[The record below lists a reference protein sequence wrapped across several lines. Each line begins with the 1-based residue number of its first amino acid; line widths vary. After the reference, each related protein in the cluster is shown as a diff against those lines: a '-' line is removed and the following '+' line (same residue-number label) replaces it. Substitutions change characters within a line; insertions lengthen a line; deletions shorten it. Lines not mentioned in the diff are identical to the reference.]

1 MRSGPGPINLA
12 YRSEIDTIATLI
24 HFACFIYM
32 FKVLTLNNIA
42 EVGLQRLPGEDFE
55 VGTEISDPDAVLLRS
70 YDMHSMDIPD
80 SIAAIGRAGAGVNNI
95 PVDAMSARGIPVFN
109 APGANAN
116 AVKELAVA
124 GMLSAA
130 RNIFGARDYLR
141 GLDKEGDDLDKAV
154 EAGKKQFVGF
164 ELPGRTLGVI
174 GLGAVGVE
182 VANVALALG
191 MKVVGFDPQITVRR
205 AWQLS
210 SGVQQVESL
219 DQLFDGADVISV
231 HVPLVEGTKGLIDAA
246 RLDLMHDGGILIN
259 FSRRGI
265 IGRDALFDA
274 LDSGKLHAFV
284 TDFPTAELIAH
295 PKVIALPHLGAST
308 EEAEENCAIMV
319 AENVRDFLENGNIR
333 YSVNFPES
341 VMPRNGTYRITI
353 ANANV
358 PNMVGQ
364 ISTCLAEAGLNIED
378 LLNKSRGELAY
389 TVVDLDGPVPDDTLV
404 TLSAIEGVLTLRN
417 LGKSIS

>member
-1 MRSGPGPINLA
+1 
-12 YRSEIDTIATLI
+12 
-24 HFACFIYM
+24 M

-42 EVGLQRLPGEDFE
+42 DVGLRRLPDDRFE
-55 VGTEISDPDAVLLRS
+55 VGEALSDPDAVLLRS
-70 YDMHSMDIPD
+70 FNMHSMDIPE
-80 SIAAIGRAGAGVNNI
+80 SVAAIGRAGAGVNNI

-130 RNIFGARDYLR
+130 RNIFGGRDYVR
-141 GLDKEGDDLDKAV
+141 GLDKEGEELDKAV

-164 ELPGRTLGVI
+164 ELPGRKLGVI

-182 VANVALALG
+182 VANAALALG
-191 MKVVGFDPQITVRR
+191 MKVVGFDPQITVQR

-210 SGVQQVESL
+210 SGVKQVDSL
-219 DQLFDGADVISV
+219 ERLFKKADVISV

-246 RLDLMHDGGILIN
+246 LLDLMHDGGILIN

-265 IGRDALFDA
+265 IGRDALFGA

-308 EEAEENCAIMV
+308 EEAEENCAVMV
-319 AENVRDFLENGNIR
+319 AENVKDFLENGNVR
-333 YSVNFPES
+333 YSVNFPEA
-341 VMPRNGTYRITI
+341 VMPRNGTYRITV

-364 ISTCLAEAGLNIED
+364 ITTCLANAGLNIED

-389 TVVDLDGPVPDDTLV
+389 TVVDLDGPVSEDTLGC
-404 TLSAIEGVLTLRN
+404 LRAIEGVLTLRN

>member
-1 MRSGPGPINLA
+1 
-12 YRSEIDTIATLI
+12 
-24 HFACFIYM
+24 M

-42 EVGLQRLPGEDFE
+42 EVGLQRLPGDRFE
-55 VGTEISDPDAVLLRS
+55 VGTGISDPDAVLLRS
-70 YDMHSMDIPD
+70 YDMHSMDVPE
-80 SIAAIGRAGAGVNNI
+80 SVAAIGRAGAGVNNI
-95 PVDAMSARGIPVFN
+95 PIDAMSARGIPVFN

-130 RNIFGARDYLR
+130 RNLFGARDYVK
-141 GLDKEGDDLDKAV
+141 GLDKEGADLDQAV

-191 MKVVGFDPQITVRR
+191 MKVVGFDPQITVQR

-210 SGVQQVESL
+210 SGVQQVETL
-219 DQLFDGADVISV
+219 DQLFENADVISV

-265 IGRDALFDA
+265 VKRKALMSA

-284 TDFPTAELIAH
+284 TDFPTAELIGH
-295 PKVIALPHLGAST
+295 PNVIALPHLGAST
-308 EEAEENCAIMV
+308 EEAEENCAVMV
-319 AENVRDFLENGNIR
+319 AENVKDFLENGNIR
-333 YSVNFPES
+333 YSVNFPDS
-341 VMPRNGTYRITI
+341 VMPRDGTYRVTI

-364 ISTCLAEAGLNIED
+364 ISTCLGNAGLNIED

-389 TVVDLDGPVPDDTLV
+389 TLVDLDGPVEEDTIGCLG
-404 TLSAIEGVLTLRN
+404 AIEGVLTLRY

>member
-1 MRSGPGPINLA
+1 
-12 YRSEIDTIATLI
+12 
-24 HFACFIYM
+24 M

-42 EVGLQRLPGEDFE
+42 AVGLQRLPGESYE
-55 VGTEISDPDAVLLRS
+55 VGADISDPDAVLLRS
-70 YDMHSMDIPD
+70 HDMHSMEIPD
-80 SIAAIGRAGAGVNNI
+80 SVAAIGRAGAGVNNI
-95 PVDAMSARGIPVFN
+95 PVDAMSDRGVPVFN

-124 GMLSAA
+124 GMLLAA
-130 RNIFGARDYLR
+130 RNIFGARDYVK
-141 GLDKEGDDLDKAV
+141 GLELEGDELDRAV

-191 MKVVGFDPQITVRR
+191 MKVVGFDPQITVER

-210 SGVQQVESL
+210 SGVKQVDTL
-219 DQLFDGADVISV
+219 DRLFKKADVVTV
-231 HVPLVEGTKGLIDAA
+231 HVPLVEGTKGLIDAD
-246 RLDLMHDGGILIN
+246 RLERMHDGSILIN
-259 FSRRGI
+259 FSRRGVVK
-265 IGRDALFDA
+265 RNALLGA
-274 LDSGKLHAFV
+274 LESGKLHAFV
-284 TDFPTAELIAH
+284 TDFPTAELIRH

-308 EEAEENCAIMV
+308 GEAEENCAIMV
-319 AENVRDFLENGNIR
+319 AENVKDYLENGNIR
-333 YSVNFPES
+333 YSVNFPA
-341 VMPRNGTYRITI
+341 VMPRDGTYRVTI

-364 ISTCLAEAGLNIED
+364 ISTCLGNAGLNIED
-378 LLNKSRGELAY
+378 LLNKSRGDLAY
-389 TVVDLDGPVPDDTLV
+389 TLVDLDGPVPDDTLAS
-404 TLSAIEGVLTLRN
+404 LQAIEGVLTLRN